1 MTHVFHDTCPPL
13 VDSDLASIE
22 VVRDDAGEPMV
33 FVRGELDRAA
43 VPSVAECLREILDT
57 GGPGRSVVVNLTETT
72 FVDVGG
78 LSFLVQAAGWAT
90 ERGSRLY
97 LAGCSAHLV
106 RLLHLT
112 DRWSALDVI
121 PS

>member
-1 MTHVFHDTCPPL
+1 

-22 VVRDDAGEPMV
+22 VVRDDAGEVV
-33 FVRGELDRAA
+33 FVRGELDRAS

-57 GGPGRSVVVNLTETT
+57 AGPGRSVVVNLADTT

-78 LSFLVQAAGWAT
+78 LSFLFEAAGWAT

-97 LAGCSAHLV
+97 LAGCTAHLV

-112 DRWSALDVI
+112 DHWSALDVI

>member
-1 MTHVFHDTCPPL
+1 MTYVFRGACSPPA
-13 VDSDLASIE
+13 DLCLDSIE
-22 VVRDDAGEPMV
+22 VVWDDAGEAVV

-43 VPSVAECLREILDT
+43 VPSVAECLRAVLDA
-57 GGPGRSVVVNLTETT
+57 GGPGRSIVVNLADTT

-78 LSFLVQAAGWAT
+78 LSFLFEAAGWAT

-97 LAGCSAHLV
+97 LAGCSARLV

-112 DRWSALDVI
+112 DHWSALDVI
-121 PS
+121 PG